1 MSVSETHSGVPGD
14 ALAIRELP
22 FIQSGEVDRCPVENF
37 LLTAHRPVGIF
48 IPTGRYTMTTLTQAH
63 HDSRTKI
70 LDAALY
76 VIRAK
81 GYSAARVE
89 DICEAAGLTKGSF
102 FHHFASKEDLA
113 LAAAEHFS
121 AFADGIFS
129 AAPYQ
134 VLSDPL
140 ERLLGYVDY
149 RKAILQGELPE
160 YTCLLGTMV
169 QETYETHP
177 AIRKACERC
186 IGAHAATLV
195 TDIQA
200 AIQKYGI
207 AADWTVESLAYYT
220 QAVIQGA
227 FILAKAQQ
235 SSQVAAACLDHLHR
249 YLELLFTCSR
259 STAFPQPPFPIQSIQ
274 EV

>member
-1 MSVSETHSGVPGD
+1 
-14 ALAIRELP
+14 
-22 FIQSGEVDRCPVENF
+22 
-37 LLTAHRPVGIF
+37 
-48 IPTGRYTMTTLTQAH
+48 MTTLTQAH
-63 HDSRTKI
+63 HDSRIKI

>member
-1 MSVSETHSGVPGD
+1 MTLQHEK
-14 ALAIRELP
+14 LAI
-22 FIQSGEVDRCPVENF
+22 
-37 LLTAHRPVGIF
+37 
-48 IPTGRYTMTTLTQAH
+48 
-63 HDSRTKI
+63 SRKKL

-89 DICEAAGLTKGSF
+89 DVCEAAGLTKGSF
-102 FHHFASKEDLA
+102 FHHFASKENLA

-121 AFADGIFS
+121 VFADGIFS
-129 AAPYQ
+129 AAPYHA
-134 VLSDPL
+134 LTDPL
-140 ERLLGYVDY
+140 DRLLGYVDF
-149 RKAILQGELPE
+149 RKAILRGELPE

-177 AIRKACERC
+177 AIRKACDRC

-195 TDIQA
+195 ADIEA

-235 SSQVAAACLDHLHR
+235 SSHVAADCLDHLHR
-249 YLELLFTCSR
+249 YLELLFTCSGP
-259 STAFPQPPFPIQSIQ
+259 AALPQLPFAS
-274 EV
+274 

>member
-1 MSVSETHSGVPGD
+1 MAT
-14 ALAIRELP
+14 L
-22 FIQSGEVDRCPVENF
+22 VE
-37 LLTAHRPVGIF
+37 AP
-48 IPTGRYTMTTLTQAH
+48 
-63 HDSRTKI
+63 HDSRTRL

-89 DICEAAGLTKGSF
+89 DICETAGLTKGSF

-121 AFADGIFS
+121 AFAESIFS
-129 AAPYQ
+129 VAPYRH
-134 VLSDPL
+134 LANPL
-140 ERLLGYVDY
+140 DRLLGYVDF

-177 AIRKACERC
+177 AIRKTCDRC
-186 IGAHAATLV
+186 IGAHAATLAA
-195 TDIQA
+195 DIQA
-200 AIQKYGI
+200 VVDAHGLSPE
-207 AADWTVESLAYYT
+207 WTVESLAYYT

-227 FILAKAQQ
+227 FILAKAQH
-235 SSQVAAACLDHLHR
+235 SAHVAAECLDHLRR
-249 YLELLFTCSR
+249 YLELLFTCPER
-259 STAFPQPPFPIQSIQ
+259 AQLPQPQPATQPA
-274 EV
+274 